1 MRRRKKESEASMN
14 DHEEMATEEEVSS
27 FLREKERIDK
37 ENGQLRWM
45 LYGLYAL
52 GAIFLAWL
60 IFGL

>member
-1 MRRRKKESEASMN
+1 MN